1 MADPSLL
8 GPSALLLPL
17 IVLLIITALLIVILR
32 IVDHILSEHQPRD
45 MQKPY
50 TPQLHMQK

>member
-17 IVLLIITALLIVILR
+17 IVLLILAALLIIILR

-45 MQKPY
+45 MQQPY